1 MVLDA
6 SVLLDVLLRTP
17 RAGFGA
23 TRIAE
28 AGTRLQGPQLLDLEV
43 LSTLRRWESAG
54 RLPPARA
61 QLALRRS
68 QRLPVQL
75 YDMRPLVDRAWSLRA
90 NLSIADAFYAA
101 LAEQLAEP
109 LLTTDER
116 MARALRRHTGIEVI
130 SP

>member
-17 RAGFGA
+17 RAAFGE
-23 TRIAE
+23 TRIA
-28 AGTRLQGPQLLDLEV
+28 AGGSRLQGPQLLDLEV
-43 LSTLRRWESAG
+43 LSTLRRWEIAG

-61 QLALRRS
+61 RLALLRS
-68 QRLPVQL
+68 RRLPVQL
-75 YDMRPLVDRAWSLRA
+75 YDMRPLVDRVWSLRA

-101 LAEQLAEP
+101 LAEQLGEP

-116 MARALRRHTGIEVI
+116 MAHAVRRHTSVEVL